1 MLSCSGDNL
10 TVPHDPNP
18 SGDDILTTVGGHLDV
33 HLSSIAFEFG
43 GHVDVAQPISE
54 VADFG
59 LVGVDCSSELVD
71 TLVGFG
77 KPLVSDR
84 YSSAYHADEAICNGV
99 HSVVEVI
106 PNLHV
111 KDGLSRAGGDQGVV
125 TNAIRGNAY
134 AEWGW

>member
-1 MLSCSGDNL
+1 M
-10 TVPHDPNP
+10 
-18 SGDDILTTVGGHLDV
+18 DV

-43 GHVDVAQPISE
+43 GHVDVARPISE